1 MSTVRGGSVWL
12 ALQAPSHTSVETL
25 NDVVVSAVCW
35 ALSDKAVVCEAGNKS
50 NDEDPHLDSL
60 ANHLSENEAH
70 ALQLA

>member
-1 MSTVRGGSVWL
+1 
-12 ALQAPSHTSVETL
+12 
-25 NDVVVSAVCW
+25 VCW